1 MKDEAMTQS
10 SEAND
15 QAKKLLGESWRDF
28 CDRLK
33 ASGEAILGE
42 GFPEAAGD
50 RAEGMR
56 WLSRLVVHATQMEV
70 EAGDTQHPFFIRYE
84 TPHNQW
90 GGPNP
95 DNVYLRANIDPSCT
109 YRIWANVKGMRQA
122 IFSLNEG
129 EMQLG
134 EYGVFGECSLDELDV
149 GPNGELSIILSPDE
163 QPSNWMQTDPR
174 GRLFTIRIYQSDWER
189 DTAPPFHIERVGAEG
204 ISRPAPTPEFV
215 SRALD
220 RSANWIEKTAV
231 YWNAY
236 TERGWDHATPNAVGK
251 AGAAKGGA
259 DNILYG
265 SCFWQLAPEQALVL
279 ECDRPDA
286 DYWGFTIHTM
296 GWLES
301 ADFADRQTSLS
312 GHQMHFDRDD
322 RMRVVL
328 AHRDPGVPNWIDIGG
343 RERGLL
349 VYRWVW
355 ARNNPMPEAKVVDID
370 EVRSCVPGDHP
381 VIDDAARR
389 KSISHR
395 REVTWNRFL

>member
-1 MKDEAMTQS
+1 MTQS

-70 EAGDTQHPFFIRYE
+70 EAGDTQYPFFIRYE

-189 DTAPPFHIERVGAEG
+189 DTAPPLHIER
-204 ISRPAPTPEFV
+204 
-215 SRALD
+215 
-220 RSANWIEKTAV
+220 
-231 YWNAY
+231 
-236 TERGWDHATPNAVGK
+236 
-251 AGAAKGGA
+251 
-259 DNILYG
+259 
-265 SCFWQLAPEQALVL
+265 
-279 ECDRPDA
+279 
-286 DYWGFTIHTM
+286 
-296 GWLES
+296 
-301 ADFADRQTSLS
+301 
-312 GHQMHFDRDD
+312 
-322 RMRVVL
+322 
-328 AHRDPGVPNWIDIGG
+328 
-343 RERGLL
+343 
-349 VYRWVW
+349 
-355 ARNNPMPEAKVVDID
+355 
-370 EVRSCVPGDHP
+370 
-381 VIDDAARR
+381 
-389 KSISHR
+389 
-395 REVTWNRFL
+395 